1 MNVGYFNE
9 YLKYEQMG
17 LKSKTKGCL
26 KDFINSFENYKEK
39 ELWAIE
45 YLPKLEFNENS
56 RIRNEIYE
64 EIIFPVLLEG
74 YNNKNIELMIWIVK
88 LIQNLYQNNKLWGKI
103 NYITD
108 LDLIMELYK
117 LEPDND
123 EIIDLYLEIIIEKIS
138 FRIHEWPEGIL
149 IGNTFAEKEECKKL
163 LEEIPL
169 LNKLDR
175 NKKYNKYIMEY
186 ENIIKEY
193 INKE

>member
-1 MNVGYFNE
+1 MNIGYFNE

-17 LKSKTKGCL
+17 LKSKTKECL

-39 ELWAIE
+39 ELWTIE

-56 RIRNEIYE
+56 RIRNELYE

-74 YNNKNIELMIWIVK
+74 YNNKNIKLTIWMVK
-88 LIQNLYQNNKLWGKI
+88 LIQNLYQNNKLWKKI
-103 NYITD
+103 NYIGK

-117 LEPDND
+117 LEPGNN

-175 NKKYNKYIMEY
+175 NKKYNKFIMEY
-186 ENIIKEY
+186 ENIINEY